1 MKETKLK
8 LVSFPSPCCAVKSVT
23 VVLLLLAAIGPL
35 LLLLLLLLLLYKP
48 HKIVTGTSSFF
59 AKLSR

>member
-35 LLLLLLLLLLYKP
+35 LLLLLLLYKP